1 MKATVDKR
9 KNIITKINKM
19 TDHQLDE
26 LLKII
31 QSVETGKNNLK
42 DTMLLAGSWKEI
54 DDEIFMDFTERLV
67 ERRNTNSRRSG

>member
-31 QSVETGKNNLK
+31 QSVETGTNNLK

-54 DDEIFMDFTERLV
+54 DDEIFMDFTEHLV
-67 ERRNTNSRRSG
+67 ERRTTNSRRSR